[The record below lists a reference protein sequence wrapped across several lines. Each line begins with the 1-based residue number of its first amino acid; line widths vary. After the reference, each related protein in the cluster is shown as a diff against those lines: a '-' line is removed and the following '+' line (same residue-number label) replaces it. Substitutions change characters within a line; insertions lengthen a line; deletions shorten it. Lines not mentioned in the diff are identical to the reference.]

1 MAKKFA
7 GFTPAQLDRIFPE
20 LQGLRPQDKQTVL
33 DSDRSMQDRLRE
45 MEMEAQR
52 RISGR
57 EFAEGGLADDE
68 YTVPKADPEEGFPT
82 LTGTMERSDAI
93 TDTLLAD
100 PTSAVTTADVAT
112 TEITD
117 SQVIDPTTGQVKTE
131 DTPEATTTTAEA
143 APDVKAPDATAA
155 AKVDATEVTE
165 TVKSTLNSLE
175 AATGKVGEEA
185 LVAAAEMDP
194 EQLSAL
200 GLTVEQIEEARK
212 VIAPE
217 KRKVEEG
224 EMIDGSTVDMAKVE
238 KTVNFEAATGAPSS
252 DATVQGQLTGLM
264 EQFEGNEPPAWAAGA
279 MRAAAARMASRGL
292 SASSMAGQAIIQA
305 AMESALPI
313 AVQDAQT
320 SAAFERQNLSNKQQ
334 AAMFAAEKRAQFLN
348 LEFTQDFQAKVQN
361 AARIS
366 EIANMN
372 FSAEQQIALE
382 NSRMA
387 QSVDLANLNAANAK
401 IMADAAAMSQVELTN
416 LNNRQQAQVQNA
428 KTFLQMDMANLSNE
442 QQAAMFKMQSITQAL
457 LSDQAA
463 QNAAAQFNA
472 ASENQTNQFFANLEN
487 QVSMFNNEQKNAIA
501 RFNAGEENA
510 LSRFNAEMRNQRDM
524 FNAQNSLVIEQANT
538 AWAQKV
544 ATAET
549 AAINERNMEAARTA
563 NGLSQLAMQSV
574 LQEARD
580 IMSFAWNAADN
591 EATRATEI
599 LKQQML
605 IDQSTEAAREERS
618 ASMFSMLGGLF
629 ADIFKK
635 KVLGPAA

>member
-57 EFAEGGLADDE
+57 EFAEGGLADSG
-68 YTVPKADPEEGFPT
+68 KQEEVEGLPSIQDT
-82 LTGTMERSDAI
+82 LNRSDTI
-93 TDTLLAD
+93 TEQLLED
-100 PTSAVTTADVAT
+100 PAGAVTTSEVVK

-117 SQVIDPTTGQVKTE
+117 DQVIDPATGQVDPE
-131 DTPEATTTTAEA
+131 DTPQVSTTTAEA
-143 APDVKAPDATAA
+143 AEDVKAPEETDATTY
-155 AKVDATEVTE
+155 DASEVSE
-165 TVKSTLNSLE
+165 SVKNTLSTIESV
-175 AATGKVGEEA
+175 TGKVGEDA

-194 EQLSAL
+194 EELRSL
-200 GLTVEQIEEARK
+200 GLSVEQIDEARK

-224 EMIDGSTVDMAKVE
+224 EMIDGSTVDMGRVE

-264 EQFEGNEPPAWAAGA
+264 EQFEGSQPPAWAAGA
-279 MRAAAARMASRGL
+279 MRQAAARMAARGL
-292 SASSMAGQAIIQA
+292 SASSMAGQAIVQA

-382 NSRMA
+382 NARLA
-387 QSVDLANLNAANAK
+387 QSVDLANLSAANAK
-401 IMADAAAMSQVELTN
+401 IMADAAAMSQVDLAN

-428 KTFLQMDMANLSNE
+428 KSFLQMDMANLSNE
-442 QQAAMFKMQSITQAL
+442 QQTAMFKMQSITQAL

-472 ASENQTNQFFANLEN
+472 SSENQTNQFFASLQN
-487 QVSMFNNEQKNAIA
+487 QVSMFNTEQQNAIA

-510 LSRFNAEMRNQRDM
+510 LNRFNAEMRNQRDM

-549 AAINERNMEAARTA
+549 AAINERNMEAARVA
-563 NGLSQLAMQSV
+563 NGFTSLGMNTV

-580 IMSFAWNAADN
+580 IMSFAWDTANNDA
-591 EATRATEI
+591 ERATRI
-599 LKQQML
+599 LLQQMVN
-605 IDQSTEAAREERS
+605 DQADSQEASRRS
-618 ASMFSMLGGLF
+618 ASMFDTLGSLF
-629 ADIFKK
+629 ANFLNPI
-635 KVLGPAA
+635 G

>member
-57 EFAEGGLADDE
+57 EFAEGGLAE
-68 YTVPKADPEEGFPT
+68 TPQPEVETGFPT
-82 LTGTMERSDAI
+82 VQETLQRSDVI
-93 TDTLLAD
+93 TEQLLED
-100 PTSAVTTADVAT
+100 PTTAVTTADIAKT
-112 TEITD
+112 DITD
-117 SQVIDPTTGQVKTE
+117 SQVIDPTTGQVKAE
-131 DTPEATTTTAEA
+131 DTPQVAVTDAVA
-143 APDVKAPDATAA
+143 APAVTVPTPTPAA
-155 AKVDATEVTE
+155 QVDATEISE
-165 TVKSTLNSLE
+165 TVKSTLSALE
-175 AATGKVGEEA
+175 AATGQVGEQA
-185 LVAAAEMDP
+185 LVAAAEMEP
-194 EQLSAL
+194 QELSAL
-200 GLTVEQIEEARK
+200 GLSVEQIAEARK

-217 KRKVEEG
+217 KREVEEG
-224 EMIDGSTVDMAKVE
+224 EMISGAAVDMTKVE
-238 KTVNFEAATGAPSS
+238 QAVNFEAATGAPSS

-264 EQFEGNEPPAWAAGA
+264 EQFEGTEPPAWAAGA
-279 MRAAAARMASRGL
+279 MRQAAARMAARGL
-292 SASSMAGQAIIQA
+292 SASSMAGQAIVQA

-320 SAAFERQNLSNKQQ
+320 SATFERQNLSNKQQ

-372 FSAEQQIALE
+372 FSAEQQVALE

-387 QSVDLANLNAANAK
+387 QSVDLANLSAANAK

-428 KTFLQMDMANLSNE
+428 KSFLQMDMANLSNE
-442 QQAAMFKMQSITQAL
+442 QQTAMFRMQSVTQAL

-472 ASENQTNQFFANLEN
+472 SSENQTNQFFASLQN
-487 QVSMFNNEQKNAIA
+487 QVSMFNTEQQNAIA

-510 LSRFNAEMRNQRDM
+510 LNRFNAEMRNQRDM

-549 AAINERNMEAARTA
+549 AAINERNMEAARVA
-563 NGLSQLAMQSV
+563 NGFTNLGMNTV

-580 IMSFAWNAADN
+580 IMSFAWDTANNDADR
-591 EATRATEI
+591 ATRI
-599 LKQQML
+599 LLQQMVN
-605 IDQSTEAAREERS
+605 DQADSESAARRS
-618 ASMFSMLGGLF
+618 DSMFSTLGSLF
-629 ADIFKK
+629 ANFLNPI
-635 KVLGPAA
+635 G